1 MTTAEIEHTHWAKRF
16 RFCRS
21 EDTLIATLAA
31 WTVGL
36 GLFTLAGFYIGT
48 IAGHDNHPGQLPSAT
63 ASIYTSTAPAGSPW
77 RVPGQAMHKDLDPAQ
92 LWSALP
98 FAAVGLLI
106 GIAFAIYVSSVYVPS
121 KLRELESE
129 QGHH

>member
-36 GLFTLAGFYIGT
+36 GLFTLTGFYVGT
-48 IAGHDNHPGQLPSAT
+48 IAGHENHPGQLPNGPLSVF
-63 ASIYTSTAPAGSPW
+63 TSTAPAGSPW
-77 RVPGQAMHKDLDPAQ
+77 RVPGQAMQKDLDPSQ
-92 LWSALP
+92 LLSALP
-98 FAAVGLLI
+98 FAAGGLAI
-106 GIAFAIYVSSVYVPS
+106 GLALALWVSAFYVPA
-121 KLRELESE
+121 KLRELDGER
-129 QGHH
+129 GHH